1 MILHVLEHCDE
12 DLAFFEKNISK
23 DNLRERLRK
32 VATEEFA
39 RITYTEAVE
48 HVLARAGGLGWMCM
62 PNLSGLYLG

>member
-1 MILHVLEHCDE
+1 VILHVLEHCDE

-48 HVLARAGGLGWMCM
+48 HVLARAGGWGWMCM